1 MSELVESIRELPKE
15 KVPFNWRPEHQSAF
29 MLMKKEIAKAPI
41 LAYYTPKKQ
50 TVFQTD
56 ARIKRF
62 RDMVV
67 TRWKTSLLCK

>member
-1 MSELVESIRELPKE
+1 METRASVCLHADE
-15 KVPFNWRPEHQSAF
+15 
-29 MLMKKEIAKAPI
+29 KEIAKAPI